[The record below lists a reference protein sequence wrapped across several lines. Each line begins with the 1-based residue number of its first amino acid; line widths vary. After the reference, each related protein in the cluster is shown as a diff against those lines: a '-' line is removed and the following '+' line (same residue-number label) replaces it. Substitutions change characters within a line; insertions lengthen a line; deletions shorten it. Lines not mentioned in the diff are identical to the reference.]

1 MLKGKSRHNFIRIL
15 TALLLLTALVVFPH
29 AETGPDSTAVTET
42 AGNGTGQE
50 GGAGVENSAANDGD
64 TAAADGSGA
73 IADTA
78 AGEDNTTDTGSAAT
92 ENNDVDNGA
101 AAVTGYTYEDDQITV
116 TAIPSAADA
125 IPAGA
130 MLSVTPIT
138 AGSDNVSYRQVAET
152 VANAVNATGQAV
164 TGFLAYD
171 IGFTLNGVTCEPTD
185 GNVNVT
191 IQYKTH
197 SLGDGTLGD
206 PAEVKVLHLKD
217 SDGSVEVED
226 LSDSADISNDSAA
239 FVTASFSTF
248 VVTGVVTGTSPS
260 VNVTLQFLTTAG
272 AVDTSVSGTYYLYVY
287 LNGYRC
293 TLTLNVSAGVA
304 TATLS
309 GLYDQ
314 NGSKQNNNQGGLY
327 PLTNTTYTT
336 YLFSYNGTN
345 TITANGFRWDDNNY
359 VAQGY
364 TKYEA
369 GSNIA
374 ENFTVTGFSNVAV
387 VNNSGSLTITATA
400 KPGTKYTSAQL
411 TNAVAPVLPYGV
423 FTNTLNLYTDMEGNI
438 AAQNANLYANFGNSD
453 RNRNNSTANTV
464 HTFTVNKTYTGS
476 IQKTFTFGL
485 FKNGAK
491 VDTAAITLPTT
502 AGATVGSASFTVYDS
517 ADGYTVA
524 ELNSNGTAMAAGDQ
538 NNGTTLTTATSA
550 TSSSSSTNST
560 SYIQNINFTYATP
573 LRNGTGSLKNNLVA
587 GANYTVSTNGNET
600 YLKNGGTTLITAD
613 SRYCALSAVSGA
625 FPIDFA
631 ATLSSM
637 ENLSKNLATALT
649 SDTVMVKNMT
659 YSEFNVANGNAL
671 TFNTNG
677 KMLVLN
683 IDATGYGGISLFAN
697 AAFKVNDVDCGG
709 YSLGGNNIIVNIY
722 TKSGTTYTPYS
733 GTILNA
739 GYVMG
744 VLLVPDAT
752 IYSTTHDFTGTI
764 VANSVTNTGAEI
776 HGVTYGTTAI
786 TTGCTFVNTPI
797 DDANYDLPSTGGRG
811 TYTFYILGG
820 ILMLAA
826 VTALFTTQV
835 QAGRRSSR

>member
-15 TALLLLTALVVFPH
+15 TALLLLTALVVFPR
-29 AETGPDSTAVTET
+29 AQETDQEGTAVTET
-42 AGNGTGQE
+42 ADNGADHE
-50 GGAGVENSAANDGD
+50 GGASVENNGANDQSTD
-64 TAAADGSGA
+64 TAESSG
-73 IADTA
+73 
-78 AGEDNTTDTGSAAT
+78 AGEDNTTDTGSNANDIG
-92 ENNDVDNGA
+92 NNTADNGT

-116 TAIPSAADA
+116 TAIPAASDA
-125 IPAGA
+125 IPTGA
-130 MLSVTPIT
+130 VLSVTPIT
-138 AGSDNVSYRQVAET
+138 AGSDADSYQQVAET
-152 VANAVNATGQAV
+152 VTNAVNATGQAV

-171 IGFTLNGVTCEPTD
+171 ICFTLDGVACEPTE
-185 GNVNVT
+185 GSVNVT
-191 IQYKTH
+191 IQYKNNA
-197 SLGDGTLGD
+197 LGDGTLGD

-226 LSDSADISNDSAA
+226 LSASADISNDSAS

-260 VNVTLQFLTTAG
+260 VNVTLRFLTTGG
-272 AVDTSVSGTYYLYVY
+272 AVDTGISGTYYLYVY

-314 NGSKQNNNQGGLY
+314 NGNKQNNNQGGLY

-336 YLFSYNGTN
+336 YLFSYSGTN

-359 VAQGY
+359 AAQGY
-364 TKYEA
+364 TKYETGA
-369 GSNIA
+369 DIA

-411 TNAVAPVLPYGV
+411 TDAVAPVLPYGV
-423 FTNTLNLYTDMEGNI
+423 FTNTLNLYTDMEGNV
-438 AAQNANLYANFGNSD
+438 AAKNANLYANFGNSD

-464 HTFTVNKTYTGS
+464 HTFTVNKTYAGS
-476 IQKTFTFGL
+476 TQKTFTFGL
-485 FKNGAK
+485 FKNGVK

-502 AGATVGSASFTVYDS
+502 AGATNGSASFTVYDG

-524 ELNSNGTAMAAGDQ
+524 ELNSSGTAMAVGDQ
-538 NNGTTLTTATSA
+538 NNGTTLTTATAA

-587 GANYTVSTNGNET
+587 GGNYTVSTSGNET
-600 YLKNGGTTLITAD
+600 YLKSGSTTLITAD
-613 SRYCALSAVSGA
+613 SRTCALSAVSGT

-637 ENLSKNLATALT
+637 ETLSKNLATALN

-659 YSEFNVANGNAL
+659 YSEFNTANGNAL

-683 IDATGYGGISLFAN
+683 IDATGFGGISLFAN
-697 AAFKVNDVDCGG
+697 APFKVNNVDCGG

-752 IYSTTHDFTGTI
+752 IYSTAHDFTGTI
-764 VANSVTNTGAEI
+764 VANAVTNTGAEI

-786 TTGCTFVNTPI
+786 TTTCTFVNTAAN
-797 DDANYDLPSTGGRG
+797 DANYNLPSTGGRG
-811 TYTFYILGG
+811 NYIFYILGSV
-820 ILMLAA
+820 LLLTAA
-826 VTALFTTQV
+826 AALFTTQAR
-835 QAGRRSSR
+835 AGWRRSR